1 MNDVDE
7 KVAYVENEI
16 LSPLHQMNGFTPF
29 KSTLLSRIMVSV
41 KSASRGMLE
50 IDNERRQIIPYIILR
65 KNGKIFTYK
74 RAGSESRLYGSW
86 SCGVGGHWRDGENL
100 HDAICRELEEET
112 DLTMYNE
119 LHPYGFVHSNET
131 EVDSVHFGLVFI
143 LDIEQPLRMKAECSE
158 QKWQHPKS
166 IRNLDDFENWSKHV
180 ITTLRGE

>member
-1 MNDVDE
+1 MSDIDE
-7 KVAYVENEI
+7 KVAFVENET
-16 LSPLHQMNGFTPF
+16 LAPLHHMDGFTPF

-41 KSASRGMLE
+41 KSASRSMLE
-50 IDNERRQIIPYIILR
+50 CDMERRQVIPYIVLR
-65 KNGKIFTYK
+65 KSGKIFTYK
-74 RAGSESRLYGSW
+74 RAGSEKRLTGLW

-143 LDIEQPLRMKAECSE
+143 VDIEQPLRMKTECSE
-158 QKWQHPKS
+158 QKWRHPRA
-166 IRNLDDFENWSKHV
+166 IDNLDEFENWARH
-180 ITTLRGE
+180 IILTLRGE